1 MLSEAIILE
10 LKEIIKQ
17 EYGRE
22 LSLAE
27 ASEIANTL
35 VGYFDLLAK
44 VHHGDQIND
53 NENEITT
60 GNITEQDK

>member
-1 MLSEAIILE
+1 ME

-44 VHHGDQIND
+44 IHHRDQIND
-53 NENEITT
+53 NENEIPT
-60 GNITEQDK
+60 GTITEQNK

>member
-1 MLSEAIILE
+1 MLSQATILE

-27 ASEIANTL
+27 ASEVANTL

-44 VHHGDQIND
+44 IHHRDQIND
-53 NENEITT
+53 NENEIPT
-60 GNITEQDK
+60 GNITEPIK

>member
-1 MLSEAIILE
+1 MLSEATILE

-44 VHHGDQIND
+44 IHHRDQIND
-53 NENEITT
+53 NENEIPT
-60 GNITEQDK
+60 GNITEQNK

>member
-1 MLSEAIILE
+1 MLSEATILE

-44 VHHGDQIND
+44 IHHQDQIND
-53 NENEITT
+53 NENEIPT
-60 GNITEQDK
+60 GNITEPVR

>member
-10 LKEIIKQ
+10 LKEIIEQ

-27 ASEIANTL
+27 ASEVANTL
-35 VGYFDLLAK
+35 VGYFDLLTK
-44 VHHGDQIND
+44 IHHRDQIND

-60 GNITEQDK
+60 GNITEPIE